1 MSNCSKLDQQDAVV
15 EAALAEMNPVEE
27 SWKLGL
33 ARILGF
39 IGVGNAASYVSGKAL
54 GLTSIDSLANM
65 FSSEDGYKSF
75 MARLTAV
82 NVAGLASA
90 FGTAKLIKIQASKEL
105 QKLFDNDK
113 MKAYL
118 KKECDAIFKEVKKEN
133 SRITPNVEEYK
144 SSKAFK
150 KLATKDRSFIANH
163 LTQIAQCSI
172 DVAGYTIVGTGDTD
186 SFDQLYVVF
195 YNPDDTKLIKKAIP
209 IPGKEDIGAGEE
221 ERKD

>member
-1 MSNCSKLDQQDAVV
+1 MQEL
-15 EAALAEMNPVEE
+15 LPVEE
-27 SWKLGL
+27 GWKLGL
-33 ARILGF
+33 ARILGWV
-39 IGVGNAASYVSGKAL
+39 GVGNLAGNAAASAL

-65 FSSEDGYKSF
+65 LGSENGYKSF
-75 MARLTAV
+75 MARMAAV

-105 QKLFDNDK
+105 QKLFDDDK

-172 DVAGYTIVGTGDTD
+172 DIAGYTIVGTGDTD

-195 YNPDDTKLIKKAIP
+195 YNPDETKLIKKAIP
-209 IPGKEDIGAGEE
+209 IPGKEDLGIENAHE
-221 ERKD
+221 K